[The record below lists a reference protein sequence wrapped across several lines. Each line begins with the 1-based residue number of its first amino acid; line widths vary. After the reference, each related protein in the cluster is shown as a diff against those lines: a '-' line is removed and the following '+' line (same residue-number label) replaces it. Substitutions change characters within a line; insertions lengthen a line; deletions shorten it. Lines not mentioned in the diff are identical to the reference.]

1 MKFWSILD
9 LSYEQQLN
17 ESGLYTIPGVKH
29 WRDIQMNPETWANL
43 TKQWQVVF
51 LITILPSDT
60 SELIF

>member
-29 WRDIQMNPETWANL
+29 WCDIQMNPETWANL
-43 TKQWQVVF
+43 TKQ
-51 LITILPSDT
+51 
-60 SELIF
+60 